1 MHDLLRRQQRL
12 SPPVPP
18 PKLLILPE
26 KCPKNGR
33 SWKLPFGFGSALIA
47 PLIALTKL
55 GQPLVNQ
62 WSTSAQDILALGLAP
77 GLAPGPAPG
86 PIACTPAPFALSLG
100 VAALWV
106 ENRTHP
112 FILLRD
118 WEDTESC
125 ASARNTEWWGG
136 ENGTSRPARVLP
148 SGVSSV
154 NCQQ

>member
-26 KCPKNGR
+26 KYPKNGR

-77 GLAPGPAPG
+77 GP
-86 PIACTPAPFALSLG
+86 TPAPFALSLG

-125 ASARNTEWWGG
+125 ASARNTECPH
-136 ENGTSRPARVLP
+136 NF
-148 SGVSSV
+148 
-154 NCQQ
+154 